1 MSIFKVSDG
10 LRLRRNVSL
19 KDTDK
24 DGLMKAVHTHTS
36 PQSSGLVG
44 RQNRAKWQENYAIW
58 VMVVGVEGSL
68 PENEKTGKR
77 RESLPWKKN

>member
-24 DGLMKAVHTHTS
+24 DGLMKAVHTHTT
-36 PQSSGLVG
+36 PQSSELVG
-44 RQNRAKWQENYAIW
+44 RQNRPK
-58 VMVVGVEGSL
+58 
-68 PENEKTGKR
+68 
-77 RESLPWKKN
+77 